1 MTKDIKISDAELKV
15 LDVIWKEK
23 SANSKRIAD
32 EVQKKETWNRKTI
45 HTLLKRLVEKGAV
58 NTKKQGNIYI
68 YTPNISKA
76 EYQKKESKSFLKKI
90 YNGSLSMLMT
100 NFIEDEDISEEE
112 LDKLYELLDNK
123 KTDRK

>member
-58 NTKKQGNIYI
+58 NTEKQGNIYI

>member
-23 SANSKRIAD
+23 SANSKIIVD
-32 EVQKKETWNRKTI
+32 EVQKNETWNRKTV

-58 NTKKQGNIYI
+58 NAVKQGNIYM
-68 YTPNISKA
+68 YTPVISK
-76 EYQKKESKSFLKKI
+76 EDYQKKESKSFLKKI
-90 YNGSLSMLMT
+90 YNGSLSMLLT

-112 LDKLYELLDNK
+112 LDNLYELLDSKKNK
-123 KTDRK
+123 